1 MLQLLAIFG
10 ALLVGYAFRRL
21 PLSER
26 HLNYGLT
33 IIVVLIL
40 FVMGYELGSRSEH
53 LLSELAGIGRLVLIF
68 TLTLFILNFSS
79 IPKTRKISDLTK
91 EERLRLIKVIK
102 GIEFNVTGLLGFD
115 KAMITSGGI
124 SLKEVDSKTMKSKII
139 NNLYFAGEVLDIDG
153 PSGGYNLQVCWTTG
167 YVAGINST
175 KDD

>member
-1 MLQLLAIFG
+1 MSGPVILDISKEIKPKDKIF
-10 ALLVGYAFRRL
+10 LDLFPSKNKEELDKYFQKIFEKKKNKFVSTF
-21 PLSER
+21 LSEF
-26 HLNYGLT
+26 LPEK
-33 IIVVLIL
+33 LIP
-40 FVMGYELGSRSEH
+40 
-53 LLSELAGIGRLVLIF
+53 
-68 TLTLFILNFSS
+68 FILNFSS
-79 IPKTRKISDLTK
+79 IPKTKKISDLTK

>member
-53 LLSELAGIGRLVLIF
+53 LVNELAGIGRLVLIF
-68 TLTLFILNFSS
+68 TLVLFILNLGGGWLFLGFLNRSLKQAHHQAQCADFKAF
-79 IPKTRKISDLTK
+79 ILISGK
-91 EERLRLIKVIK
+91 YIAMVVVGIIAGKLIHHPLGELNQVIS
-102 GIEFNVTGLLGFD
+102 GLLFIGARQS
-115 KAMITSGGI
+115 KRII
-124 SLKEVDSKTMKSKII
+124 S
-139 NNLYFAGEVLDIDG
+139 NQF
-153 PSGGYNLQVCWTTG
+153 
-167 YVAGINST
+167 
-175 KDD
+175 